1 MDSETLQVVLQ
12 TFKDFTSRELTRE
25 RCLELDERDEYP
37 EDLVKE
43 MMGEELG
50 LHLVFLPEQ
59 YGGLDGGA
67 YDVYRVSRALAEAD
81 LGIATAF
88 FAISLGTD
96 PLRVGGTDE
105 QKQKWMTRIAEE
117 GLVVAYG
124 VTEPSAGSEVSA
136 IKTTA
141 RRVTDDD
148 GNVTGYVLDG
158 TKQFI
163 TNGGV
168 ATIYTILAKTEEG
181 PSFFVVERGT
191 EGLSVGRVEEKLGIR
206 ASNTTQVV
214 LEDVHVPVENLI
226 GGVEGQ
232 GLVHAQQVFG
242 YTRVMVAAFGLG
254 AGAEALRIARDYSKE
269 RVQYGSMLAAKQ
281 GFTHSLLVPHAVALE
296 ASRTYIEHVA
306 GRLDEGEEGLGT
318 EGAIAKLT
326 ATEAG
331 NAAADAA
338 IQAHGGYGYI
348 REYHVEK
355 IRRDVRI
362 TTLYE
367 GTSEIMRNTIAMDR
381 WRASIQSR
389 FAFYDDLATSMD
401 VLHES
406 DPGCGA
412 AMVAHASRALNQVLR
427 TAREK
432 KLTRKQYVL
441 FLLGDMMAGVETA
454 ACLARRAAQIRSN
467 GGKEEGL
474 LFVIDAETAGALA
487 RTWARRVGW
496 DVASRASY
504 CTAGT
509 GALEGD
515 ALEAVRAFIAPDRLF
530 MASEGAEADMD
541 LIAEMIREG

>member
-1 MDSETLQVVLQ
+1 
-12 TFKDFTSRELTRE
+12 
-25 RCLELDERDEYP
+25 
-37 EDLVKE
+37 
-43 MMGEELG
+43 
-50 LHLVFLPEQ
+50 
-59 YGGLDGGA
+59 
-67 YDVYRVSRALAEAD
+67 
-81 LGIATAF
+81 
-88 FAISLGTD
+88 
-96 PLRVGGTDE
+96 
-105 QKQKWMTRIAEE
+105 MTRIAEE

-148 GNVTGYVLDG
+148 GHVTGYVLNG

-168 ATIYTILAKTEEG
+168 ASIYTILAKTPDG

-191 EGLSVGRVEEKLGIR
+191 EGLSVGREEEKLGIR

-214 LEDVHVPVENLI
+214 LEDVSVPVDNLI
-226 GGVEGQ
+226 GGEEGQ

-254 AGAEALRIARDYSKE
+254 AGAEALRIARDYSRE
-269 RVQYGSMLAAKQ
+269 RVQYGSPLASKQ

-296 ASRTYIEHVA
+296 ASRSFIEHVA
-306 GRLDEGEEGLGT
+306 RRLDEGEEGLST

-389 FAFYDDLATSMD
+389 FAFYDDLATEMD
-401 VLHES
+401 ALHAS
-406 DPGCGA
+406 DPFLGA
-412 AMVAHASRALNQVLR
+412 DMVAHSARALNRVLR
-427 TAREK
+427 VAREAR
-432 KLTRKQYVL
+432 LTRKQYVL
-441 FLLGDMMAGVETA
+441 FLLGDMMAGVETSVV
-454 ACLARRAAQIRSN
+454 LARMASRIRSN

-474 LFVIDAETAGALA
+474 LFVIDADAAAALS
-487 RTWARRVGW
+487 RVWARRVAG
-496 DVASRASY
+496 DVIERSGY
-504 CTAGT
+504 CSAGT

-515 ALEAVRAFIAPDRLF
+515 SLNVVRTFIEPDRFF
-530 MASEGAEADMD
+530 MMNQGAEADMD
-541 LIAEMIREG
+541 LIASRLRED